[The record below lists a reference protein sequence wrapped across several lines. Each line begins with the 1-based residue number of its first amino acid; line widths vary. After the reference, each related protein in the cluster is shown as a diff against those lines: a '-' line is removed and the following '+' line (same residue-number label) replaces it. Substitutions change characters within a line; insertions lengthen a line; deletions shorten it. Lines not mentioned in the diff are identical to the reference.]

1 MILYDSITGK
11 TWLVSEEEISE
22 LRKLV
27 REITNDQNS
36 SEISIKDIFK
46 ILLRKRYY

>member
-11 TWLVSEEEISE
+11 TWSVSEEKISE
-22 LRKLV
+22 LRKII
-27 REITNDQNS
+27 REITNDQSS